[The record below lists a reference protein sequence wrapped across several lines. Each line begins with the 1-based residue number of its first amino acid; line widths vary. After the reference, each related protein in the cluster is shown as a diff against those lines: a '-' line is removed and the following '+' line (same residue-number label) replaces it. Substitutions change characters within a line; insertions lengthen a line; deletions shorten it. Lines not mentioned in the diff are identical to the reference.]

1 MQVEYKGF
9 VPQAG
14 WTPKRVAIGSLD
26 SKSFFDKFVAT
37 RTPVVIVG
45 HIDDPEWKGSKWDLS
60 YLSKQ
65 AGDSIV
71 DVEVKDETGA
81 FGKGNKVQ
89 MTFGE
94 FLKGLKEGNQDT
106 YITTQKIEENEQGAP
121 LQLFGPPLIS
131 LKEDFPLTPK
141 LFGNMLLNTVN
152 LWMGSSKDGTS
163 SGRKRKEQIQKTL
176 NKRREKL
183 TFKGLHHDFHDN
195 LYVLVKGKKR
205 FTIAAPSDAP
215 YLYTKA
221 KISKIHKN
229 GLINYDSNTRADGSL
244 VDGGDSDDEEPEM
257 DFENNQGINA
267 DLYKKLLNIDDQSG
281 SEEESEDSDL
291 PAPDWGTLLQKGEE
305 EEDSEDYD
313 LDAMWANMEALQ
325 QKYSGGSKAK
335 KSANDSKKG
344 KASDKEKKQDPGH
357 FSSLNLVQ
365 VRKNVSSESLTPKN
379 LKKDKTL
386 VKNYPEAVKAVFST
400 FTISEGEMLY
410 LPASWFHEVV
420 SLGQEK
426 DNTHIA
432 LNYWAHPPDTE
443 SSEAPYST
451 DFWQRFLFKT
461 FPELKAVHEERNSS
475 KEVKKGGEKKETKK
489 DVKENVNQKSPK
501 KQQQTTPSKGKV
513 VQGKGQSPGG
523 NGPQGKGKGQ
533 SPGGK
538 GIQGKGQNTGNKGQN
553 QPKRKR
559 DDSQGQKTTKKA
571 KK

>member
-163 SGRKRKEQIQKTL
+163 SG
-176 NKRREKL
+176 
-183 TFKGLHHDFHDN
+183 LHHDFHDN

-325 QKYSGGSKAK
+325 QKYSG
-335 KSANDSKKG
+335 
-344 KASDKEKKQDPGH
+344 
-357 FSSLNLVQ
+357 
-365 VRKNVSSESLTPKN
+365 
-379 LKKDKTL
+379 
-386 VKNYPEAVKAVFST
+386 
-400 FTISEGEMLY
+400 
-410 LPASWFHEVV
+410 
-420 SLGQEK
+420 
-426 DNTHIA
+426 
-432 LNYWAHPPDTE
+432 
-443 SSEAPYST
+443 
-451 DFWQRFLFKT
+451 
-461 FPELKAVHEERNSS
+461 
-475 KEVKKGGEKKETKK
+475 
-489 DVKENVNQKSPK
+489 
-501 KQQQTTPSKGKV
+501 
-513 VQGKGQSPGG
+513 
-523 NGPQGKGKGQ
+523 
-533 SPGGK
+533 
-538 GIQGKGQNTGNKGQN
+538 
-553 QPKRKR
+553 
-559 DDSQGQKTTKKA
+559 
-571 KK
+571 